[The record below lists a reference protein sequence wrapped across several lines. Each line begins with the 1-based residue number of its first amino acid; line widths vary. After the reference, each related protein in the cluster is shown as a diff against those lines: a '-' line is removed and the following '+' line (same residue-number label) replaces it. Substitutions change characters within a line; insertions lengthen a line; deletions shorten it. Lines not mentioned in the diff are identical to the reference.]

1 MTIEKPGNGNF
12 IGIDHY
18 TGGVDM
24 PTISTNEET
33 VITFRFTG
41 MLTDEEI
48 KVAIEEFEKEI
59 RRAQSE
65 KRSIFFGK

>member
-1 MTIEKPGNGNF
+1 
-12 IGIDHY
+12 
-18 TGGVDM
+18 M